1 MNPALAAEGASP
13 PLLRSGA
20 LRALESAWKFP
31 NSVPQ
36 GRLSVAQDAVLG
48 RSRNMIQ
55 SRKGRRKMTGLSAVP
70 YGAVLAAHAYPG
82 LTAWATLS
90 RPCGT
95 QFPNEV
101 FREARKD
108 PQR

>member
-1 MNPALAAEGASP
+1 MNPALAAEGTSP
-13 PLLRSGA
+13 HLLRSGA

-31 NSVPQ
+31 NSVPK

-55 SRKGRRKMTGLSAVP
+55 SRKGRLKITGLSAVP
-70 YGAVLAAHAYPG
+70 YGTVPAFNTYPG
-82 LTAWATLS
+82 LTSWAKLN

-95 QFPNEV
+95 RVPDEV
-101 FREARKD
+101 LTQLLKW
-108 PQR
+108 

>member
-1 MNPALAAEGASP
+1 MNPALAAEGTSP
-13 PLLRSGA
+13 HLLRSGA

-48 RSRNMIQ
+48 RSRNMIE
-55 SRKGRRKMTGLSAVP
+55 SRKGRLKITGLSAVP
-70 YGAVLAAHAYPG
+70 YGTVRAHNIYTG
-82 LTAWATLS
+82 LTSWPTLT

-95 QFPNEV
+95 EFGISVLTQ
-101 FREARKD
+101 AL
-108 PQR
+108 